1 MQHMRNL
8 LKNLINTCGILGVFC
23 VTCARAGA
31 PYEIHKVSLAPISLP
46 SKFVADS
53 SGVSEIEPSI
63 WNRKTLRF
71 SAGMPQKIIV
81 RKNDNLSTISERYA
95 VPIRNIIELN
105 HLKAPYALQAGQSL
119 TLLGSRIH
127 IVHKNEDLYEIAE
140 LHNVSLSSITRQN
153 KIKPPYKLKEGQK
166 LILPASPID
175 SAVGEEITSA
185 PGNLPKKNYGSI
197 SKQELRKKLRVLP
210 KRTGV
215 RFKKPVRG
223 PIISG
228 YGPKGSGLYN
238 DGINIKAKEGALVVS
253 GDHGVIVYCGN
264 DIKSYGNLILVKHKG
279 GWITAY
285 GHLSKISVKKG
296 QTVRPGEAI
305 GSVGSTGFVSIP
317 QLHFEVRR
325 NGKPLNPSLYL

>member
-1 MQHMRNL
+1 MTQHMRNL
-8 LKNLINTCGILGVFC
+8 LKNLINTLHALGFFC
-23 VTCARAGA
+23 AASAHADA

-46 SKFVADS
+46 SKVVADGS
-53 SGVSEIEPSI
+53 SISEIQPSV

-81 RKNDNLSTISERYA
+81 QEGDNLSTISERYA
-95 VPIRNIIELN
+95 VPIRNIIEMN
-105 HLKAPYALQAGQSL
+105 HLAAPYALQAGEPL
-119 TLLGSRIH
+119 TLLGPRIH
-127 IVHKNEDLYEIAE
+127 IVHKDEDLYEIAE

-153 KIKPPYKLKEGQK
+153 KIKPPYKLKAGQK
-166 LILPASPID
+166 LILPASPVNPI
-175 SAVGEEITSA
+175 VEEKTETA
-185 PGNLPKKNYGSI
+185 FPAPKKNYGSI

-238 DGINIKAKEGALVVS
+238 DGINIKAKEGASVVS
-253 GDHGVIVYCGN
+253 GDHGVVVYCGD
-264 DIKSYGNLILVKHKG
+264 DIKSYGNLVLIKHKG

-285 GHLSKISVKKG
+285 GHLHKISVRKG
-296 QTVRPGEAI
+296 QSVRSGQAI
-305 GSVGSTGFVSIP
+305 GSVGSTGFVSVP

-325 NGKPLNPSLYL
+325 NGKPLNPTPYL

>member
-1 MQHMRNL
+1 MMQRMRSL
-8 LKNLINTCGILGVFC
+8 LKNLINTFGVLGVFC
-23 VTCARAGA
+23 VICVRADA

-46 SKFVADS
+46 SKFVADG

-81 RKNDNLSTISERYA
+81 QEGDNLSTISERYA
-95 VPIRNIIELN
+95 VPIRNIIEVN
-105 HLKAPYALQAGQSL
+105 HLGAPYALQAGQSL
-119 TLLGSRIH
+119 TLLGPRIH

-153 KIKPPYKLKEGQK
+153 KIKPPYRLKEGQK
-166 LILPASPID
+166 LILPASPINP
-175 SAVGEEITSA
+175 VVKEEVLSTPPST
-185 PGNLPKKNYGSI
+185 KKNYGSL

-210 KRTGV
+210 KRSGTH
-215 RFKKPVRG
+215 FKRPVKG

-238 DGINIKAKEGALVVS
+238 DGINIKAKEGASVVS

-264 DIKSYGNLILVKHKG
+264 DIKSYGNLILIKHKG

-296 QTVRPGEAI
+296 QSVCPGERI
-305 GSVGSTGFVSIP
+305 GSVGSTGFVTTP